1 MQTPSIAETTN
12 EPYVCWTAPEEEKII
27 YLRRDRNEK
36 LKESDIYMLPDY
48 PITEEK
54 RDEWRLYRHALRN
67 ITSTQSF
74 DDIVVDNTFTLTGCE
89 WPSEPT
95 DATEATETTETTEAE
110 PTDATEATETTE
122 TTETTE
128 AEPAEAETT
137 EAEPAEAET
146 TP

>member
-110 PTDATEATETTE
+110 PAEAEPAE
-122 TTETTE
+122 AEPAE